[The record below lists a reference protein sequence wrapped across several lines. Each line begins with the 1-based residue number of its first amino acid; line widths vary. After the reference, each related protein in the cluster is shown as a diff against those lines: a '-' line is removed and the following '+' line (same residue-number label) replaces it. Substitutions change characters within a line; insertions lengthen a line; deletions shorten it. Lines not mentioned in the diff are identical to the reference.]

1 MKTFSITTL
10 LFLGINLLPQAQTKA
25 ADSVVINVGSGSKIT
40 VVIKDKKDLETLKS
54 YNFQSLMNDLIAN
67 IESKDTVS
75 GMKPNQAYLNESQP
89 TTQTTETKQDSE
101 ENWKRTYSD
110 TESLKSNSGSSSDDQ
125 EKSRRRYRGTR
136 QSVSF
141 DIGTNNYLTSGGKFP
156 DPGTDLH
163 TVRPWGSWYVAIN
176 SVHRSRL
183 SRTFFVEWGLGLSQY
198 NFKFQNDDV
207 QVVKT
212 STAPYLEFRPDD
224 RASLEDIDF
233 KKSKLSAI
241 FLNASFVPVIDFGG
255 NYKKPVMFD
264 GRRSDSFRIGFGP
277 YAGYRI
283 DSYTRQVFE
292 DDGNKKK
299 DKDRDNYYL
308 NNVRY
313 GLRLQLGLKDTDL
326 FFNYDL
332 NELFMSGKGPQLNAF
347 SFGVSF

>member
-1 MKTFSITTL
+1 MKTITIAIL
-10 LFLGINLLPQAQTKA
+10 LFFGINFIPNAQSNP

-40 VVIKDKKDLETLKS
+40 VVIKDKKDLQTLKS
-54 YNFQSLMNDLIAN
+54 YNFQSLMNDLITN
-67 IESKDTVS
+67 IENKDTTS
-75 GMKPNQAYLNESQP
+75 ALKPNQAYLNESKP
-89 TTQTTETKQDSE
+89 TMETTEAKPDIE

-110 TESLKSNSGSSSDDQ
+110 TESLQSYSSSSDDDKD
-125 EKSRRRYRGTR
+125 KSRRRYRGTR

-156 DPGTDLH
+156 DPGTDMH
-163 TVRPWGSWYVAIN
+163 TVRPWGSWYVAVN

-183 SRTFFVEWGLGLSQY
+183 SRTFFVEWALGLSQY
-198 NFKFQNDDV
+198 NFKFQNDDI
-207 QVVKT
+207 QVVK
-212 STAPYLEFRPDD
+212 EVDGVKFRTDVRLNEPGN
-224 RASLEDIDF
+224 EIDF

-255 NYKKPVMFD
+255 NYRKPVMFD

-292 DDGNKKK
+292 DDGDKKK
-299 DKDRDNYYL
+299 DKNRDNYYL

-313 GLRLQLGLKDTDL
+313 GLRLQLGVKDTDL

-332 NELFMSGKGPQLNAF
+332 NELFTSGKGPQLNAF

>member
-1 MKTFSITTL
+1 MKTISIATI
-10 LFLGINLLPQAQTKA
+10 LFLGINFIPSAQSKP
-25 ADSVVINVGSGSKIT
+25 ADSVVINVGTGSKIT
-40 VVIKDKKDLETLKS
+40 VVIKDKKDLQTLKS
-54 YNFQSLMNDLIAN
+54 YNFQSLMDDLIAN
-67 IESKDTVS
+67 LESKDTS
-75 GMKPNQAYLNESQP
+75 SAMKPNQAYLNESQP
-89 TTQTTETKQDSE
+89 TNQTAETKTDTE
-101 ENWKRTYSD
+101 ENWKRSYSD
-110 TESLKSNSGSSSDDQ
+110 TESLKSYSSSSDK
-125 EKSRRRYRGTR
+125 EENTRRRYRGTR

-141 DIGTNNYLTSGGKFP
+141 DIGTNNYLNGGKFP
-156 DPGTDLH
+156 DPGNDLH

-183 SRTFFVEWGLGLSQY
+183 ARTFFVEWGLGLSQY

-207 QVVKT
+207 QVFRDASEVK
-212 STAPYLEFRPDD
+212 FRIDE
-224 RASLEDIDF
+224 RSLTEDIDF

-241 FLNASFVPVIDFGG
+241 FLNASLVPVLDFGG
-255 NYKKPVMFD
+255 NSRKPILFD

-292 DDGNKKK
+292 DDGDKKK

-313 GLRLQLGLKDTDL
+313 GLRLQLGFKDTDL

-332 NELFMSGKGPQLNAF
+332 NELFMSAKGPKLNAF